1 MDDSYSHLSE
11 AERSIR
17 ERSGIITFF
26 FGGDDAAA
34 DDIQSHVN
42 EDRVAL
48 DEMEQMVT
56 DPSASPALKEFTQAR
71 LRIIRAEL
79 ARVQALAAAEKQ
91 KSGLFG

>member
-1 MDDSYSHLSE
+1 MTRYSHLSE

-34 DDIQSHVN
+34 DDIGSHVN
-42 EDRVAL
+42 EDSVAL
-48 DEMEQMVT
+48 DEMERMVN
-56 DPSASPALKEFTQAR
+56 DPSASPALKAFTQAR
-71 LRIIRAEL
+71 LRIIRADLEHW
-79 ARVQALAAAEKQ
+79 QELAAAEKA